1 FEPGRSR
8 SGTLWRFRV
17 YAHPCCASMKGADPW
32 RCATNSTAIS
42 TARMLLGSL
51 KAGRASLT
59 SSPLPSASASG
70 WRLRT
75 AAFRRA
81 VRDTI
86 YDILALVSS
95 ADVIRA
101 LKRDGW
107 SEARVKGS
115 HHHFKHPTK
124 PGIVTVP
131 HPKKDIPRGTLASI
145 ERQAGIQLR

>member
-1 FEPGRSR
+1 MSASR
-8 SGTLWRFRV
+8 S
-17 YAHPCCASMKGADPW
+17 
-32 RCATNSTAIS
+32 
-42 TARMLLGSL
+42 L
-51 KAGRASLT
+51 KQLSIPPV
-59 SSPLPSASASG
+59 SPLG
-70 WRLRT
+70 WHHTNRPRGGDRCNDHIRLTLNRP
-75 AAFRRA
+75 FLQA
-81 VRDTI
+81 VRDII
-86 YDILALVSS
+86 YDILGLVTS

-107 SEARVKGS
+107 SEVRVKGS